1 MYTSASGALGGGG
14 GGGDGTELRVGGAGA
29 DLGGATGVGLTV
41 ANCADFPSSGW
52 TAGFGLEVFPLSEG
66 PPARRSFPW
75 VIGLTIP
82 GFLFA
87 AGREVLDGGS
97 PDGTRTVWLL

>member
-14 GGGDGTELRVGGAGA
+14 GGGGGTELRV
-29 DLGGATGVGLTV
+29 GGATGVGLTV